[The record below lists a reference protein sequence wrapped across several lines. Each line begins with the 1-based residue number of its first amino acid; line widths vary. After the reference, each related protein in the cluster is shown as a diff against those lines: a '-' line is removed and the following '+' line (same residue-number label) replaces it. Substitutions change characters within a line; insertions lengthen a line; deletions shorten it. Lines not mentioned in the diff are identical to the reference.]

1 MFMAKEKPQ
10 PGFMCYWDLVDTMMR
25 MPEEEIKPLLSAV
38 KNYCTKKEI
47 PNPQG
52 ILQYLWPRIQEQ
64 LDMDSQRYETIR
76 SQNQVKG
83 LISNF
88 KRNYAPDHGLD
99 PGDTKALSAYLR
111 ERGIEN
117 SKQWTGVDPCPP
129 NQPDTETET
138 KKYTNTKKNTEIK
151 TEINIS
157 QGPFS
162 DPDDEYKGYITEEKK
177 RESLATFRALLQNH
191 PV

>member
-1 MFMAKEKPQ
+1 MTKGKQQ
-10 PGFMCYWDLVDTMMR
+10 PGFMCYWDLLDTIMLL
-25 MPEEEIKPLLSAV
+25 PEGEIKPMLAAV
-38 KNYCTKKEI
+38 KNYCTKKEV
-47 PNPQG
+47 PKPQG
-52 ILQYLWPRIQEQ
+52 ILQYLWPMIQEK
-64 LDMDSQRYETIR
+64 LEMDSQRYETIR

-99 PGDTKALSAYLR
+99 PGDPKALGAYLR
-111 ERGIEN
+111 DRGIEN
-117 SKQWTGVDPCPP
+117 PEQWTGVDRCPP
-129 NQPDTETET
+129 NQPNTETET
-138 KKYTNTKKNTEIK
+138 KTKTNINTKRN

-162 DPDDEYKGYITEEKK
+162 DLSREYSGCITEEKK